1 MLSSDDFGKKD
12 KVRPDDTYAIYNEA
26 EWNEFKSMIEGYFY
40 GNGHWIQ
47 YDGCGLFAHGLNATV
62 ENLGIIANL
71 LVILNGLKW
80 NKKLQKNGIKR
91 RKERTRGWV

>member
-26 EWNEFKSMIEGYFY
+26 EWNEFKSMIEGCFY

-47 YDGCGLFAHGLNATV
+47 YDGCG
-62 ENLGIIANL
+62 
-71 LVILNGLKW
+71 
-80 NKKLQKNGIKR
+80 
-91 RKERTRGWV
+91 